1 MTPDIYSAMLLF
13 QSFHKRDNDGNATNF
28 AETLYICA
36 IEELHSFTIGLGFQ
50 PGSARIQPELSCR
63 PEGSH
68 ASGGGKKA
76 QSIAIVQSGKS
87 TSSLFLELNESGY
100 SGKS

>member
-36 IEELHSFTIGLGFQ
+36 IQELHSFTSGSGFQ
-50 PGSARIQPELSCR
+50 PGSDRDPEIISCR
-63 PEGSH
+63 PAEV
-68 ASGGGKKA
+68 AKRLYALRLYNQEKA
-76 QSIAIVQSGKS
+76 Y
-87 TSSLFLELNESGY
+87 LFY
-100 SGKS
+100 SRN

>member
-36 IEELHSFTIGLGFQ
+36 IQELHSFTSGLGFQ
-50 PGSARIQPELSCR
+50 PVSDRIQPELSCR
-63 PEGSH
+63 SVRSH
-68 ASGGGKKA
+68 GCRVDEKV
-76 QSIAIVQSGKS
+76 QIVQSGKS